1 MERVGFHVR
10 AAAFLI
16 DLLVFAVVA
25 HVAIAIEWNLY
36 ESGTWHLFGVITSG
50 AAWTTL
56 AVLGV
61 LEALVGT
68 SPGKRLI
75 GISIA
80 ADDGRTPPRRAMMIR
95 AAFKFAP
102 VVLALGGMW
111 AFAVQSQW
119 GSYGDVHD
127 GFAAL
132 FWTDAVV
139 TAAVSVF
146 VIVGC
151 FRALKAD
158 HQAFHDLAA
167 GTAVFAT
174 RELVRARG
182 FVPLLASATSAG
194 TAQPPVPALSISS
207 QGPDAGAP
215 LTR

>member
-1 MERVGFHVR
+1 MERVGFHTR

-16 DLLVFAVVA
+16 DLLLFAVVA

-36 ESGTWHLFGVITSG
+36 QSGTWHLFGVITCG

-56 AVLGV
+56 ALFGV
-61 LEALVGT
+61 LEAVAGT
-68 SPGKRLI
+68 SPGKRLV
-75 GISIA
+75 GVSIA
-80 ADDGRTPPRRAMMIR
+80 ADDGRTPPRRALMLR

-102 VVLALGGMW
+102 VVLILGGIW
-111 AFAVQSQW
+111 AFAVQSEP

-132 FWTDAVV
+132 FWTDAIV
-139 TAAVSVF
+139 TAGVTVF

-158 HQAFHDLAA
+158 RQAFHDLAA

-174 RELVRARG
+174 RELVRAHG
-182 FVPLLASATSAG
+182 FVPLIAPGAAAVATP
-194 TAQPPVPALSISS
+194 PPVPALSISS
-207 QGPDAGAP
+207 QSPDAGAP